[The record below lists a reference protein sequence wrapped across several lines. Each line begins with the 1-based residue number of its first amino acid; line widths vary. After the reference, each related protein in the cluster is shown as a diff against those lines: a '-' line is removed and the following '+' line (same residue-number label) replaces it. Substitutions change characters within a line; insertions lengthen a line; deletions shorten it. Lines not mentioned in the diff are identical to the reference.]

1 MIYNF
6 TINIS
11 DKKSQPILKQF
22 YLTAD
27 NDTAFYR
34 RCLEQY
40 RTQKDQITIVDRIPD
55 AEIDPNMKP
64 EKRIG
69 YKPPKVG
76 IEPTVPEVSDELA
89 ASIGDMVAKA
99 RGYGEKD
106 IEAKKAGGWLIV
118 ETQTP
123 ENDLKVAFGTYKKVK
138 LYYKRTG
145 VKKNK
150 VYIILCKEKKEQ
162 SGNRSFSNS
171 SKSSKRKKEKKVSKN
186 TRKKSG

>member
-6 TINIS
+6 TINIA
-11 DKKSQPILKQF
+11 DKRNPVCKQF

-40 RTQKDQITIVDRIPD
+40 RAQKDMIEILERIPD
-55 AEIDPNMKP
+55 ENIEVNMTP

-76 IEPTVPEVSDELA
+76 IEPEIPEVSDELA
-89 ASIGDMVAKA
+89 QTIDQMIEKA

-106 IEAKKAGGWLIV
+106 LEAKKADGWLVV

-123 ENDLKVAFGTYKKVK
+123 ETDLKVAFNTYKKVK

-145 VKKNK
+145 AKKNK
-150 VYIILCKEKKEQ
+150 VYIILCKDKKKE
-162 SGNRSFSNS
+162 SNGKRSSLKS
-171 SKSSKRKKEKKVSKN
+171 SKSSNSGNAKRAK
-186 TRKKSG
+186 